1 MAVQPPSADLDRGP
15 VAGRARVG
23 IDRVVTHHTNPFAS
37 GVVRFNELLADELAV
52 PMSGLFEP
60 EATSA
65 ACPLF
70 SFKVSEL
77 SADERPRF
85 EAMLDAR
92 ADPYEVYLH
101 DWVGSELERRVV
113 RDAARVHCGNAEV
126 HEQVAPISPSATLLW
141 TPGLVRDCRVFT
153 PAEVSV
159 FSFGMAHKIQT
170 KLFRRLRQLL
180 EGTGRSYVVYVST
193 ATHETKS
200 TRDAQSVFEE
210 MDEIFPGRLFFM
222 GNLSDVAVYNQLRMS
237 TFYAAF
243 FPRGARANNTSVAAA
258 LEFGA
263 VVLTNLDRHSPPEL
277 RHMEN
282 VIDVNRCEALPADPL
297 VLRRISVRAMET
309 ARERGWEALSARL
322 REGR

>member
-1 MAVQPPSADLDRGP
+1 MARQSSFADLAPGE
-15 VAGRARVG
+15 AGRRSTG
-23 IDRVVTHHTNPFAS
+23 LDCVVTHHLNPFAS
-37 GVVRFNELLADELAV
+37 GVVRFNELLAEQLGV

-60 EATSA
+60 QATSA
-65 ACPLF
+65 RRPLF

-77 SADERPRF
+77 SADECSRF
-85 EAMLDAR
+85 GAMLEAR
-92 ADPYEVYLH
+92 TNPYEAYLH
-101 DWVGSELERRVV
+101 DWTGSELEHRLV
-113 RDAARVHCGNAEV
+113 RGAARVHCGNSEV
-126 HEQVAPISPSATLLW
+126 HEQVAPASPDATLLW
-141 TPGLVRDCRVFT
+141 TPGLVRDRRVFT

-180 EGTGRSYVVYVST
+180 EQSGRSYVVYVST

-200 TRDAQSVFEE
+200 TRDAQAVFEE

-263 VVLTNLDRHSPPEL
+263 VVLTNLDQHSPPEL
-277 RHMEN
+277 HHMEN
-282 VIDVNRCEALPADPL
+282 VIDINQCEALPADPL
-297 VLRRISVRAMET
+297 ILRRISVSAMET
-309 ARERGWEALSARL
+309 ARERSWEALAARL
-322 REGR
+322 RQAD

>member
-1 MAVQPPSADLDRGP
+1 
-15 VAGRARVG
+15 
-23 IDRVVTHHTNPFAS
+23 
-37 GVVRFNELLADELAV
+37 
-52 PMSGLFEP
+52 
-60 EATSA
+60 
-65 ACPLF
+65 
-70 SFKVSEL
+70 
-77 SADERPRF
+77 
-85 EAMLDAR
+85 
-92 ADPYEVYLH
+92 
-101 DWVGSELERRVV
+101 
-113 RDAARVHCGNAEV
+113 
-126 HEQVAPISPSATLLW
+126 
-141 TPGLVRDCRVFT
+141 VRDCRVFT

-170 KLFRRLRQLL
+170 ELFRRLRQLL

-282 VIDVNRCEALPADPL
+282 VIDLNRCEALPSDPL
-297 VLRRISVRAMET
+297 TLQRISVRAMET
-309 ARERGWEALSARL
+309 ARERGWEALVARL
-322 REGR
+322 REGD